1 MLPLMLDVTGK
12 KVIIA
17 GGGKVALRKLSIFL
31 KEGAAITVIS
41 PEASEEIQRLH
52 EKGVLFWKKTVI
64 KKEDLEGAHFLIA
77 ATNDPSANEALC
89 DMADKG
95 TWVCV
100 ASDGNKGNM
109 QMMSFKRD
117 GDLTISVSTSGSS
130 PGLAKEL
137 SGILMDR
144 CKSIAEKLPVIKKER
159 ERIKNTLPMEER
171 RERIRF
177 FIQGLMRQ

>member
-17 GGGKVALRKLSIFL
+17 GGGRIALRKLSVFMN
-31 KEGAAITVIS
+31 EGAVITVIS

-52 EKGVLFWKKTVI
+52 EHGAIVWKRACI
-64 KKEDLEGAHFLIA
+64 QKEDLKGAHFLIA
-77 ATNDPSANEALC
+77 ATNDPSANEALHI
-89 DMADKG
+89 MADAS

-109 QMMSFKRD
+109 QMMSFKRE

-130 PGLAKEL
+130 PGLANDL

-144 CKSIAEKLPVIKKER
+144 CKSIAKKLPFIRRER
-159 ERIKNTLPMEER
+159 EHIKNTLPSHER
-171 RERIRF
+171 GEQIRLLLKE
-177 FIQGLMRQ
+177 LMK